1 METKLVWGIRA
12 VGLALYVNKTLIM
25 GDVHMGYE
33 EALNKSGIL
42 APRHQY
48 WDTRVMLKW
57 IFEKLKQGKLP
68 VNRIIINGDLKHE
81 FGTISETEWR
91 NTIGVLDMLLKECR
105 NVILIKGNHDTI
117 LGPIA
122 KKRNVILKDYEVV
135 GNMLVCHGDKIPKK
149 SILDKAKVVI
159 IGHEHPAVA
168 LRDRSRLEKYK
179 CFLVGKWKTLDLI
192 VMPSF
197 NTAVEGADILREK
210 QLSPFLKDILD
221 FQVFVLGDR
230 GNLVN
235 FGTVSRLKEFQRE
248 F

>member
-1 METKLVWGIRA
+1 METKLIWGIRA
-12 VGLALYVNKTLIM
+12 VGLALYINKTLIL

-33 EALNKSGIL
+33 EAINKTGVL
-42 APRHQY
+42 VPRHQY
-48 WDTRVMLKW
+48 KDTIKRLEHLFVLL
-57 IFEKLKQGKLP
+57 ETEKLP
-68 VNRIIINGDLKHE
+68 VSKIIINGDLKHE

-91 NTIGVLDMLLKECR
+91 NTIGVLDTLLKECL
-105 NVILIKGNHDTI
+105 NVVLVKGNHDSI

-122 KKRNVILKDYEVV
+122 KKRSVAVKDYEFV

-149 SILDKAKVVI
+149 SILDKARVII

-179 CFLVGKWKTLDLI
+179 CFLAGKWKGKDLV

-197 NTAVEGADILREK
+197 NTAVEGADILSEK
-210 QLSPFLKDILD
+210 QLSPFLKDISD
-221 FQVFVLGDR
+221 FQVFILGER
-230 GNLVN
+230 GNLIN
-235 FGTVSRLKEFQRE
+235 FGSVSRLKEFQRE